1 MIVVTGATGN
11 VGRPLVQALAAAG
24 EQVTAVSRRTP
35 QQDLPAGVRF
45 RQADMSAPESLKP
58 ALEEAEAVFL
68 LNSPDFLANGNL
80 GDVVNVVRAAGV
92 ERVVLLSS
100 QGVAT
105 QRHPSALEDVVT
117 SSGLEWTMLRPGNF
131 NSNAFQWAESVRT
144 SRVLEAPF
152 GDVALPAV
160 DPADIAEVA
169 AAVLRDRGHAGN
181 SYTLTGPEPV
191 SPRRQAAAIAEA
203 VGEPVRFVE
212 LTRDE
217 ARSRMLGYMPEPVVD
232 ATLGVLGT
240 PSADEQAVSPDV
252 ERVLGR
258 SAQTFADWA
267 VRNVGAFR

>member
-11 VGRPLVQALAAAG
+11 VGRPLVESLAASG

-35 QQDLPAGVRF
+35 QPGLPAGVRF
-45 RQADMSAPESLKP
+45 RQADLSEPESLKP

-68 LNSPDFLANGNL
+68 LTSPDFLANGDL
-80 GDVVNVVRAAGV
+80 GDVVNVVRASGV
-92 ERVVLLSS
+92 KRIVLLSS
-100 QGVAT
+100 QGVGT
-105 QRHPSALEDVVT
+105 QRHPSTLEDTVT
-117 SSGLEWTMLRPGNF
+117 SSGLEWTLLRPGNF

-160 DPADIAEVA
+160 DPLDIAEVA
-169 AAVLRDRGHAGN
+169 AAVLREPGHGGKV
-181 SYTLTGPEPV
+181 YTLTGPEPV
-191 SPRRQAAAIAEA
+191 SPRQQAAAIAAA

-212 LTRDE
+212 LTREE
-217 ARSRMLGYMPEPVVD
+217 ARGRMLGYMPGPVVD

-240 PSADEQAVSPDV
+240 PSADEQTVTPDI

-258 SAQTFADWA
+258 PARTFADWA
-267 VRNVGAFR
+267 ARNAAAFK